1 MTLAAFDMSFYNN
14 CKVTD
19 SSKVEVNRCP
29 LLDVAS
35 SLPAVS
41 RRDAV
46 FAIKPSPP
54 WRTALELDGK
64 SGGEPTWQEAAALE
78 MSENFMVKC
87 GEMERISGFGGKVNR

>member
-1 MTLAAFDMSFYNN
+1 MSFYNN

-19 SSKVEVNRCP
+19 SSKAEVNRCP

-46 FAIKPSPP
+46 FAVKPSPP
-54 WRTALELDGK
+54 WRSALELDGK
-64 SGGEPTWQEAAALE
+64 SKSGVELTWQETAALE
-78 MSENFMVKC
+78 MSENYILNC
-87 GEMERISGFGGKVNR
+87 GELERISGFGGKVNR